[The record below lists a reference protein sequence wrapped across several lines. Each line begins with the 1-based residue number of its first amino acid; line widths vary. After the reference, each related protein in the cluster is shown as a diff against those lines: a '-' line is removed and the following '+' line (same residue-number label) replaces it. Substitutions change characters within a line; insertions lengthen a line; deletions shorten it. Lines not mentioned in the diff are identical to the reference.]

1 MGVYVLQNL
10 GVNILTN
17 LGICGAHRTG
27 KTTLAIALSQ
37 KLGIP
42 FVSIDASSVFLQ
54 HGYHPSQSFDVRTRL
69 FLQEKILEQAESIW
83 FEVDESSFICD
94 RTPIDM
100 AAYMLTDVSNSE
112 LDQHTQDEIMSY
124 LGECFRITKQYFDKL
139 VLVPPAIPFIPAH
152 DKAAINEPLI
162 FKLHYGIS
170 GMLSALDVDYR
181 KLPNDCIELSD
192 RVEFVEKFWR
202 EN

>member
-1 MGVYVLQNL
+1 VFMYLA
-10 GVNILTN
+10 

-27 KTTLAIALSQ
+27 KTTLAIALSH

-42 FVSIDASSVFLQ
+42 FIPIDASSVFLQ
-54 HGYHPSQSFDVRTRL
+54 HGYHPSQSFGVSARL
-69 FLQEKILEQAESIW
+69 FLQQKILEKAESIW
-83 FEVDESSFICD
+83 FEVDEPSFICD

-124 LGECFRITKQYFDKL
+124 LGECFRVAKRYFGKI

-162 FKLHYGIS
+162 FKLHYEIS